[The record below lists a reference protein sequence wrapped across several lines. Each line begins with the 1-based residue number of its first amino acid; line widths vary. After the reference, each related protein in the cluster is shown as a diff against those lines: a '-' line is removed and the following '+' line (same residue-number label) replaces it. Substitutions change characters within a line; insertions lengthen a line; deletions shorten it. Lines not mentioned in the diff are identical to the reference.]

1 MPEEKKIIVDEDWKS
16 KVRAEKESFEKES
29 EKPQPEADDPHDPP
43 MPPASLEMLLT
54 TLATEAMMAL
64 GQIPHPTMG
73 KMLFQPNQAKFLI
86 DTIGVL
92 KEKTSGNLT
101 TAETQAIDNLIH
113 QLRMVYIAGPPE
125 NVPVP
130 DEAAGEAASSIEV
143 PGTN

>member
-1 MPEEKKIIVDEDWKS
+1 MTEEKKIIIDEDWKS
-16 KVRAEKESFEKES
+16 KVQAEKDSFEKKS
-29 EKPQPEADDPHDPP
+29 EKSPPEADVPHDPS

-73 KMLFQPNQAKFLI
+73 KALYQPNQAKFLI
-86 DTIGVL
+86 DTIGVI

-113 QLRMVYIAGPPE
+113 QLRMAYIAGPPE
-125 NVPVP
+125 TVPAP
-130 DEAAGEAASSIEV
+130 DEATGETASSIEV

>member
-1 MPEEKKIIVDEDWKS
+1 MTEEKKIIVDEDWKS

-29 EKPQPEADDPHDPP
+29 ENPQPEVDVPHDPP

-86 DTIGVL
+86 DTIGVI

-113 QLRMVYIAGPPE
+113 QLRMVYVAGPQETAPA
-125 NVPVP
+125 P
-130 DEAAGEAASSIEV
+130 DEAAGEATSSIEL

>member
-1 MPEEKKIIVDEDWKS
+1 MTEEKKIIIDEDWKS

-29 EKPQPEADDPHDPP
+29 ENPQPEADVPHDPP

-86 DTIGVL
+86 DTIGVI

-113 QLRMVYIAGPPE
+113 QLRMVYVAGPPE
-125 NVPVP
+125 TVPAA
-130 DEAAGEAASSIEV
+130 DEPAGETASSIEL